1 MTINFDVNQG
11 NLYLRIII
19 KRPLKRHIFE
29 LKHAKKNKSENGLKW
44 SAIKS
49 LYDNVKKKT

>member
-49 LYDNVKKKT
+49 LYDNVKK